1 MSKLIKDLAIKKMKQ
16 LSPEELLHY
25 SDQNGIYITRIQ
37 AKQIISYLQNH
48 SVDPFNE
55 SGRHR
60 MLQELS
66 RITDQETA
74 KKSEKLFQQLIRTYG
89 LDHLFN

>member
-25 SDQNGIYITRIQ
+25 SDQNGITITRTQ

-55 SGRHR
+55 SGRHK
-60 MLQELS
+60 MLLELS

-74 KKSEKLFQQLIRTYG
+74 KKSEKLFQQLIKAYG
-89 LDHLFN
+89 LDYLFN